1 MISSIFK
8 KHNGRYKLNEIPY
21 TRSKLIIHVYDKNNH
36 EITLNHIKKLKKC
49 VNLES
54 VTIDIYNSVSD
65 IIVNDLFNL
74 QIKKLNIRVMAGK
87 INIPR
92 TIKNDKLI
100 DLSISV
106 ENKSELTFIPKEIF
120 ELNLKT
126 LTVGGLVV
134 LENQKYFPNLF
145 NYDFIIVMNNNC
157 YNYVLFND
165 KHEML
170 LDICCEQT
178 KKIGNV
184 TNEDYFVPETITK
197 LKIKIPTVY
206 YSEMKLQNSIIK
218 VMNNLPNSIEILI
231 LDSSLPTYP
240 EYFQNL
246 PVGLKELHLN
256 KSYESYLEEINTYFK
271 IPAGT
276 KIKFY

>member
-8 KHNGRYKLNEIPY
+8 KHNGKYELIEIPY
-21 TRSKLIIHVYDKNNH
+21 ARSKSIIHVYDKNNH
-36 EITLNHIKKLKKC
+36 EITLNQIKKLKKC

-54 VTIDIYNSVSD
+54 VTIDIYNSPSD

-92 TIKNDKLI
+92 TIKNDKLE

-106 ENKSELTFIPKEIF
+106 EDKSELTFIPKEIF

-134 LENQKYFPNLF
+134 LENPKYFPNLLS
-145 NYDFIIVMNNNC
+145 YDFIIIMNNNC

-165 KHEML
+165 EHEML
-170 LDICCEQT
+170 LDICSEKT
-178 KKIGNV
+178 RKIGNV
-184 TNEDYFVPETITK
+184 TNEDYFIPETITK
-197 LKIKIPTVY
+197 LKIKIPAVY
-206 YSEMKLQNSIIK
+206 NSETKLQNLIIK

-231 LDSSLPTYP
+231 LNLSLPYP

-246 PVGLKELHLN
+246 PIGLKELHLN
-256 KSYESYLEEINTYFK
+256 KMYEPLLEIINTHFK

>member
-8 KHNGRYKLNEIPY
+8 KHNGKYKLNEIPY
-21 TRSKLIIHVYDKNNH
+21 ARSKSIVHVYDKNSH
-36 EITLNHIKKLKKC
+36 EITLNQIKKLKKC

-54 VTIDIYNSVSD
+54 VTIDIYNSPSD
-65 IIVNDLFNL
+65 IVVNDLFNL
-74 QIKKLNIRVMAGK
+74 QIEKLNIRVMAGK

-92 TIKNDKLI
+92 TIKNDKLK

-106 ENKSELTFIPKEIF
+106 EDKSELTFIPKEIF

-145 NYDFIIVMNNNC
+145 SYDFIIIMNNNC

-165 KHEML
+165 EHEML
-170 LDICCEQT
+170 LDICSEKT
-178 KKIGNV
+178 RKIGNV
-184 TNEDYFVPETITK
+184 TNEDYFIPETITK
-197 LKIKIPTVY
+197 LKIKIPAVY
-206 YSEMKLQNSIIK
+206 NSETKLQNLIIK

-231 LDSSLPTYP
+231 LHLHLPYP

-246 PVGLKELHLN
+246 PIGLKELHLN
-256 KSYESYLEEINTYFK
+256 KMYEPLLEDINTHFK

>member
-8 KHNGRYKLNEIPY
+8 THNGRYELNEIPY
-21 TRSKLIIHVYDKNNH
+21 ARSKLIIHVYDKNNH
-36 EITLNHIKKLKKC
+36 EITSGHINKLKKC

-54 VTIDIYNSVSD
+54 VTIDIYNSIPD

-92 TIKNDKLI
+92 TIKNDKLT
-100 DLSISV
+100 DLTISA
-106 ENKSELTFIPKEIF
+106 EHKSELTFIPKEIF
-120 ELNLKT
+120 ELNLKR
-126 LTVGGLVV
+126 LTIGGLVV
-134 LENQKYFPNLF
+134 LEKQKYFPNLF
-145 NYDFIIVMNNNC
+145 NYDFIIIMNNNC

-170 LDICCEQT
+170 LDICSDEII
-178 KKIGNV
+178 KMGNV
-184 TNEDYFVPETITK
+184 TNEDYSVPESITK
-197 LKIKIPTVY
+197 LKIKIPLVD
-206 YSEMKLQNSIIK
+206 SEIKLQNLIIK
-218 VMNNLPNSIEILI
+218 VMNSLPNSIEILI
-231 LDSSLPTYP
+231 LDLSLPTYP

-246 PVGLKELHLN
+246 PVGLKELHLK
-256 KSYESYLEEINTYFK
+256 KSFELYLEEINMYFK

-276 KIKFY
+276 QIKFY